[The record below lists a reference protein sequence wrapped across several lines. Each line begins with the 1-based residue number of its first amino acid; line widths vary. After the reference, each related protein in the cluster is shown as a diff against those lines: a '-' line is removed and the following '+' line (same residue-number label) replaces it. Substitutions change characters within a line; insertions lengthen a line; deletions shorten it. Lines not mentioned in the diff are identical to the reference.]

1 VERFAAMARELIQ
14 RVGGLSLETLRHQ
27 AGSEAD
33 EAPVR
38 TS

>member
-1 VERFAAMARELIQ
+1 MARELN
-14 RVGGLSLETLRHQ
+14 RLVGGLSLETLRHQ

-33 EAPVR
+33 EAPLR